1 MIRTLALLLAAL
13 TALTASVVRAKEL
26 IPLQR
31 PDQPQVELPPL
42 PDEKAVP
49 FGTAVGGLAC
59 RVIVPADVVHGQA
72 VSLTVQVKNVCD
84 HDLYVLDEFNPLF
97 TSWVSLSVSDPAGRR
112 LSQTSAAGRGLSP
125 SSFVKIAAGESRR
138 FDQADIR
145 GLFNGGG
152 GRPEFEKEGRY
163 SLTYTLNGPDLP
175 ARTVSGERV
184 SQKDGKEVR
193 ETIYDEATPDQK
205 RFAWSGKVTSNTAAL
220 DLNPLRDEDL
230 KVHEWGVFTVFNDLK
245 YANVNR
251 QAEWSALPDFFY
263 RQFPKQRIKWMPGA
277 WDKPIV
283 YFYSK
288 RPALN
293 VNLKVKF
300 ADGGAPVVWW
310 PCASEPINRGGSQKE
325 AVPRFDTLA
334 WDLWL
339 GDRVPVVPGLVDVNG
354 AGWVTPRLADM
365 PAESW
370 LTEARLSAASPVS
383 TAASFSGRRGGA
395 PVETERFVFYDGLV
409 PAPDFLRCNEI
420 GDSSVSLKNDA
431 SFDMPHVYVID
442 RRKEKPAAAAV
453 ALLAGHETHAD
464 LAGADLATIEKSV
477 RDDLLHAGLFEPEA
491 DALLKIWHKGLFEN
505 TGVVAFYVLP
515 QAQYERMLPM
525 EIDPRPARPPVRVGI
540 AFHPNLEA
548 DPAISQRVALLI
560 ARLDDPDYHK
570 RDQAVKALVEIGPAA
585 IRPLTQAKT
594 AASVNGRL
602 LIDNALQQIGAVQW
616 MTGPQAPPGESRGEP
631 VGRD

>member
-1 MIRTLALLLAAL
+1 MIRTLALLLAA
-13 TALTASVVRAKEL
+13 ALMASIASAIEL
-26 IPLQR
+26 VPLQ
-31 PDQPQVELPPL
+31 PPGQPPVEVPPL
-42 PDEKAVP
+42 PDEKTVP

-72 VSLTVQVKNVCD
+72 ISLTVQVKNVCD
-84 HDLYVLDEFNPLF
+84 HDLYVLNELNPLF
-97 TSWVSLSVSDPAGRR
+97 TSWVSLSITGPTGRR
-112 LSQTSAAGRGLSP
+112 LNQSSAAGRGLSA
-125 SSFVKIAAGESRR
+125 SSFVKLGPGESRR

-145 GLFNGGG
+145 GLFTNGL
-152 GRPEFEKEGRY
+152 PDNMIEKEGRY
-163 SLTYTLNGPDLP
+163 SLTYTFNGPELP
-175 ARTVSGERV
+175 PRTAAGERI
-184 SQKDGKEVR
+184 SQKDGKQVR
-193 ETIYDEATPDQK
+193 ETIYDEATPEQK
-205 RFAWSGKVTSNTAAL
+205 RFAWSGKVTANAAAF

-230 KVHEWGVFTVFNDLK
+230 AVHEWGVFTVFNDVK
-245 YANVNR
+245 YANIDR

-263 RQFPKQRIKWMPGA
+263 RQFPKQRIRWVPGA

-288 RPALN
+288 RPAMN

-310 PCASEPINRGGSQKE
+310 PCASEPVNRGGSPKE
-325 AVPRFDTLA
+325 AVPRFDTLS

-339 GDRVPVVPGLVDVNG
+339 GDPTPTMQVFGGVDG
-354 AGWVTPRLADM
+354 SGWVKPRLEDM

-370 LTEARLSAASPVS
+370 LTEARLSDAATVS
-383 TAASFSGRRGGA
+383 TSGSFSGRRGGA
-395 PVETERFVFYDGLV
+395 QVESERFVFYDGLM
-409 PAPDFLRCNEI
+409 PAPDFLRCNDI
-420 GDSSVSLKNDA
+420 GNSSVTLKNAA

-442 RRKEKPAAAAV
+442 RRKEKPAAATAV
-453 ALLAGHETHAD
+453 LLAGHETRTELVAAD
-464 LAGADLATIEKSV
+464 LGALEKSV

-491 DALLKIWHKGLFEN
+491 DALMKIWHKGLFEN

-515 QAQYERMLPM
+515 QAQYDRMLPM

-548 DPAISQRVALLI
+548 DPAISRRVAPLI

-585 IRPLTQAKT
+585 IRALTQAKL
-594 AASVNGRL
+594 AASVNARL

-616 MTGPQAPPGESRGEP
+616 MTAPPQAPAREPGGEP
-631 VGRD
+631 AERD